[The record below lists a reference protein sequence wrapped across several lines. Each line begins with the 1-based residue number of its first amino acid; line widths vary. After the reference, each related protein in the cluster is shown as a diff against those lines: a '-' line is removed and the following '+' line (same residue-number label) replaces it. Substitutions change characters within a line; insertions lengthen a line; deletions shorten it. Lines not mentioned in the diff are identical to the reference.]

1 MTPAR
6 KAPSELPG
14 ARAQAARHE
23 PRRAAWAAEAKQ
35 ISDRTGVM
43 GSRST
48 SIRPV
53 TSGNWTHR
61 DPIEERGVPCGE
73 NRCRAT
79 RERTLGLT
87 NLSTKRQRI
96 AELARTKRGV
106 AFHLRNFLDRRVRD
120 GVNDNI
126 RERNSF
132 MKNRKREYCTSGSVR
147 DEGGNI
153 LIYSAAAKRPS
164 ARSSELHQQLAEVL
178 ALEQAEERCR

>member
-6 KAPSELPG
+6 TARSGRPG

-23 PRRAAWAAEAKQ
+23 PRRVAWTPEAKQ
-35 ISDRTGVM
+35 ISDRTGVT
-43 GSRST
+43 GNRST

-79 RERTLGLT
+79 RERTLSLT

-96 AELARTKRGV
+96 AKLARTKRGV
-106 AFHLRNFLDRRVRD
+106 AFHLRDFLDRRVRD
-120 GVNDNI
+120 GVSDNI
-126 RERNSF
+126 RERSSS
-132 MKNRKREYCTSGSVR
+132 MKNRKREICTSG
-147 DEGGNI
+147 
-153 LIYSAAAKRPS
+153 AAAWPIAVRAQQGERVRRIGVLMSGDENDPLPKTQLS
-164 ARSSELHQQLAEVL
+164 AF
-178 ALEQAEERCR
+178 